1 MAGAV
6 VGRSYWSSTSN
17 DHKITANG
25 SFANMIFTTI
35 LTMPVSEMFIVQC
48 QMSYWG
54 YPSIGLHPRLV
65 PTIAYLRSAV
75 VVVVTTIISILK
87 SIQAD
92 KSKLSAIYHN

>member
-1 MAGAV
+1 
-6 VGRSYWSSTSN
+6 
-17 DHKITANG
+17 
-25 SFANMIFTTI
+25 
-35 LTMPVSEMFIVQC
+35 MPVSEMFIVQC

-92 KSKLSAIYHN
+92 KSKLSAIYHNQVTPLYQTVDIFFIFIVNFLVTIAKYK